1 MTGAAHALVVGDA
14 DLVHAL
20 GLAGIRCTLA
30 SPPDEPGR
38 WSRHVDAWIDDE
50 RTGLI
55 DRLEHAAR
63 GLAEPP
69 VLHVERDW
77 AVRFVAR
84 HRARLSEFCRFLV
97 AEDDLLD
104 RLLNKDGFV
113 RLAGDLGLPVPR
125 GIVAD
130 PAALAG
136 PDALAIRPPLLV
148 KPTSREARWFEF
160 AGWQKAIGAADEP
173 AWSRLR
179 RELAAAGLEV
189 IVQELVPGGE
199 DRIESYHV
207 YVDRQGRTA
216 GEFTG
221 RKIRTRPAAFGVSTA
236 LVTTDSPDTLAT
248 GREVIAALGLRGAAK
263 ADFKRAPDGRLHL
276 LEVNPRLSLWA
287 NVGAAA
293 GVNLAALAHADL
305 TGRGGSQ
312 TASRARPGVTWC
324 DPRPDRLAARDAGVP
339 LRRWLR
345 WLAACDARSGFA
357 FDDPMPVLRGKV
369 WPRLGARRTRS

>member
-1 MTGAAHALVVGDA
+1 VTGAAHALVIGDA
-14 DLVHAL
+14 DLVRAL
-20 GLAGIRCTLA
+20 GVAGIRSTLA
-30 SPPDEPGR
+30 APADEPGR
-38 WSRHVDAWIDDE
+38 WSRHVDAWIDDD
-50 RTGLI
+50 RSGLLE
-55 DRLEHAAR
+55 RLERAGR
-63 GLAEPP
+63 GFAEPP

-97 AEDDLLD
+97 ADDDLLHG
-104 RLLNKDGFV
+104 LLNKDGFV
-113 RLAGDLGLPVPR
+113 RLAGELTLPVPR
-125 GIVAD
+125 AVVAD

-136 PDALAIRPPLLV
+136 PDALGIRPPLLV

-160 AGWQKAIGAADEP
+160 AGWQKALGVADQP

-179 RELAAAGLEV
+179 LELAAAGLEV
-189 IVQELVPGGE
+189 IVQELVPGAE

-207 YVDRQGRTA
+207 YVDTQGRTA

-236 LVTTDSPDTLAT
+236 LVTTDSQDTLAL

-263 ADFKRAPDGRLHL
+263 ADFKRGPDGRLHL

-305 TGRGGSQ
+305 TGRG
-312 TASRARPGVTWC
+312 TPRAAARARPGVTWC

-345 WLAACDARSGFA
+345 WLAACDTRSGFA
-357 FDDPMPVLRGKV
+357 LDDPMPVLRGKV
-369 WPRLGARRTRS
+369 WPRLSARRARS